1 MAHRVSVVQD
11 QLKNFEALP
20 DDARVRLPVVNALFG
35 CSNATAWRMCKDG
48 RLPQPAKSGRM
59 TSWRAGDLRKALAA
73 IAE

>member
-20 DDARVRLPVVNALFG
+20 DDARARLPVVTGLFS
-35 CSNATAWRMCKDG
+35 CSPATAWRMVKDG
-48 RLPQPAKSGRM
+48 RLPAPAKSGRM
-59 TSWRAGDLRKALAA
+59 TSWRVGDLRKALAA